1 MKKDKNN
8 IDEILSTEDE
18 HLIHRASEVQFNKD
32 MKLFDSFMDDSTEI
46 PGLSNFDIRM
56 YDKINEMYR
65 DGRRRS
71 RNKLIFKTVAAS
83 AAVILLTFV
92 FYPPLFGKANAF
104 FFRMMN
110 LTAADKGEY
119 TEFRMEPSENQS
131 VDEFEGYYYP
141 QYIPVGYKIIV
152 QNNMESMGDIIYL
165 NKNDNSRITYS
176 FSTLNSPEQLDT
188 ENCNREEILIN
199 NQLGLLYTKKD
210 NGRNMIIFQNE
221 EYKFVVSGNV
231 GVEILKEIAE
241 RIKK

>member
-32 MKLFDSFMDDSTEI
+32 MELFDSFMDDSTEI
-46 PGLSNFDIRM
+46 PGLSDFDSRM

-65 DGRRRS
+65 DGRRCL

-83 AAVILLTFV
+83 AAVILMTFV
-92 FYPPLFGKANAF
+92 FYPPLFGKVNAF

-110 LTAADKGEY
+110 LTAADKGKY
-119 TEFRMEPSENQS
+119 TEFRMESAENQS

-141 QYIPVGYKIIV
+141 QYIPDNYEIIV
-152 QNNMESMGDIIYL
+152 KNNMESMGDIIYL
-165 NKNDNSRITYS
+165 NRNDSTRITYS
-176 FSTLNSPEQLDT
+176 FSVLNSPEQLDT
-188 ENCNREEILIN
+188 ENCSKDEILIN
-199 NQLGLLYTKKD
+199 NQLGLLYRKKD
-210 NGRNMIIFQNE
+210 KSHNMIIFQNE

-231 GVEILKEIAE
+231 EVEILKEIAE
-241 RIKK
+241 SIKR